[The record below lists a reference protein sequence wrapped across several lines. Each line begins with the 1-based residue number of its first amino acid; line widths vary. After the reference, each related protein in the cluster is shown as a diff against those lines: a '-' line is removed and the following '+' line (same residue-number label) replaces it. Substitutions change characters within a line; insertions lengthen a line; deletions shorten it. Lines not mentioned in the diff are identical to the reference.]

1 MASILER
8 NKNIKTPK
16 KTRADYA
23 EDALYREVWEEVNN
37 EKTQRFIKKYYRY
50 IIGAA
55 AAVLIVA
62 VAIQAGVT
70 LRNNARIATAVNYET
85 AVENFD
91 ANALAALGRDGH
103 GATSDLAMFQSYLMN
118 NDVKNLEYLADNGH
132 SHDLRDLARLHVV
145 GLRGD
150 DMTAADVEKYLA
162 PLNTKS
168 SPYYYIGML
177 TIAQKYLADGQS
189 DMANKWLD
197 KIISD
202 SAAPVEI
209 SATAATLR

>member
-8 NKNIKTPK
+8 NKNVKAPK

-50 IIGAA
+50 IVGAA
-55 AAVLIVA
+55 AAILIVT
-62 VAIQAGVT
+62 VAIQLGVNMH
-70 LRNNARIATAVNYET
+70 RNAKIATAINYET
-85 AVENFD
+85 AIENMD
-91 ANALAALGRDGH
+91 ADALAALGRSGR
-103 GATSDLAMFQSYLMN
+103 GATSDLAMFQSYLIN
-118 NDVKNLEYLADNGH
+118 GNIESLEYLAEHGN
-132 SHDLRDLARLHVV
+132 SHDLRDLARLHVI

-150 DMTAADVEKYLA
+150 KMSGAEVEKYLS

-168 SPYYYIGML
+168 SPYYYLGML
-177 TIAQKYLADGQS
+177 TIAQKYLADG
-189 DMANKWLD
+189 DTAAANKWLD

-209 SATAATLR
+209 SGAAAALR